1 MVYGFVPRRLRRER
15 DLLNLSAMP
24 NKTLIALAAL
34 PVAFAIA
41 CSGNT
46 ATNDATPVTT
56 TTTTVVAEP
65 DVPGADSIR
74 ALIRDVYAV
83 ISGPAGQERD
93 WDRMRTMFAPN
104 ARLSAMV
111 PRRQND
117 TITAPHPTMVMMSV
131 EDYIQRSG
139 PMLMRDG
146 FFETELY
153 SEIER
158 YGNVAHVWSTY
169 DSRLHSP
176 DSAVIDRGIN
186 SFQLV
191 YGDGR
196 WWVYSILWHS
206 ERAGAG
212 TIPDRYLDN

>member
-1 MVYGFVPRRLRRER
+1 MH
-15 DLLNLSAMP
+15 
-24 NKTLIALAAL
+24 KHLIALAAL

-41 CSGNT
+41 CSGNEAHT
-46 ATNDATPVTT
+46 TVAPTT
-56 TTTTVVAEP
+56 TTSVAMATEP

-74 ALIRDVYAV
+74 AVIRDVYAV

-93 WDRMRTMFAPN
+93 WERMRSLFAPH

-111 PRRQND
+111 PRM
-117 TITAPHPTMVMMSV
+117 HPDSMANGPRPSMVIMSV
-131 EDYIQRSG
+131 EDWIRNSG
-139 PMLMRDG
+139 PFLLREG

-169 DSRLHSP
+169 DSRTGSP
-176 DSAVIDRGIN
+176 DSAPIDRGIN

-191 YGDGR
+191 HTDGR
-196 WWVYSILWHS
+196 WWVWNILWHS

-212 TIPDRYLDN
+212 TIPERYLD

>member
-1 MVYGFVPRRLRRER
+1 MY
-15 DLLNLSAMP
+15 
-24 NKTLIALAAL
+24 ALAAL
-34 PVAFAIA
+34 SILAIA
-41 CSGNT
+41 CSGNE
-46 ATNDATPVTT
+46 ATTTVAPATT
-56 TTTTVVAEP
+56 TTGVAIAAQP

-74 ALIRDVYAV
+74 ALIRDVYDV
-83 ISGPAGQERD
+83 ISGGAGVERD

-117 TITAPHPTMVMMSV
+117 TVTTPHPTMVMMSV

-146 FFETELY
+146 FFERELHQ
-153 SEIER
+153 EIER

-169 DSRLHSP
+169 ESRLHAP
-176 DSAVIDRGIN
+176 DSAVVDRGIN

-212 TIPDRYLDN
+212 TIPDRYLD

>member
-1 MVYGFVPRRLRRER
+1 MTKHSLV
-15 DLLNLSAMP
+15 
-24 NKTLIALAAL
+24 ALAAL
-34 PVAFAIA
+34 SIATVA
-41 CSGNT
+41 CSGNS
-46 ATNDATPVTT
+46 ATNTTVAPTT
-56 TTTTVVAEP
+56 TTSTVMAAEP

-74 ALIRDVYAV
+74 ALISEVYAV

-93 WDRMRTMFAPN
+93 WDRMRSLFAPN

-117 TITAPHPTMVMMSV
+117 TISTPHPSMVIMSV
-131 EDYIQRSG
+131 EDWIRNSG
-139 PMLMRDG
+139 PFLLREG

-153 SEIER
+153 NEIER

-169 DSRLHSP
+169 DSRTG
-176 DSAVIDRGIN
+176 SADAEPFDRGIN

-196 WWVYSILWHS
+196 WWVWNILWHS

-212 TIPDRYLDN
+212 TIPDRYLD

>member
-1 MVYGFVPRRLRRER
+1 MR
-15 DLLNLSAMP
+15 NHI
-24 NKTLIALAAL
+24 LIAACVL
-34 PVAFAIA
+34 PISVA
-41 CSGNT
+41 CSGNS
-46 ATNDATPVTT
+46 ATNATVAPTT
-56 TTTTVVAEP
+56 TTSVLTAPAAE
-65 DVPGADSIR
+65 VPGADSIR

-83 ISGPAGQERD
+83 ISGPAGQQRD
-93 WDRMRTMFAPN
+93 WDRMRSMFAPN

-117 TITAPHPTMVMMSV
+117 TISTPHPTMVMMSV

-146 FFETELY
+146 FFETELH

-212 TIPDRYLDN
+212 TIPERYLP